1 MRYKNILLIDDDQ
14 DDAEIFTDAIQS
26 LERGILVQSLFN
38 SVLAFEELKNKEQLP
53 DLILLDYNMPALN
66 GYEFLQKMKANER
79 LQNIPVIMISTPT
92 DEFILQ
98 AIKTNDLCRY
108 FSKPN
113 SYHELVDILSGIL

>member
-1 MRYKNILLIDDDQ
+1 MLYKNILLIDDDQ

-38 SVLAFEELKNKEQLP
+38 SVLAFEELRNKELLP

-66 GYEFLQKMKANER
+66 GYEFLQKMKTNER

-98 AIKTNDLCRY
+98 AIKTDGLCRY

-113 SYHELVDILSGIL
+113 SYNELVSILSGIL